1 MNGRYFLAVT
11 FEKRISPSRLQTSE
25 KFLKIKIKKFLKESY
40 PSNVLLR
47 DVAERGYVAALSS
60 VALLLCPLIYFFWG
74 TSRALGGGDP
84 ALGLAPAPVVGTGP
98 QDGTQSI
105 PWDGGSMR
113 TERLF
118 PRSS

>member
-25 KFLKIKIKKFLKESY
+25 KFLRIKIKKFLKESY

-60 VALLLCPLIYFFWG
+60 VALLLCPFIYFFWG
-74 TSRALGGGDP
+74 TSRALGGGP
-84 ALGLAPAPVVGTGP
+84 SSGPGTGP
-98 QDGTQSI
+98 C
-105 PWDGGSMR
+105 GGHGATGRHSEYSLGWR
-113 TERLF
+113 EHED
-118 PRSS
+118 